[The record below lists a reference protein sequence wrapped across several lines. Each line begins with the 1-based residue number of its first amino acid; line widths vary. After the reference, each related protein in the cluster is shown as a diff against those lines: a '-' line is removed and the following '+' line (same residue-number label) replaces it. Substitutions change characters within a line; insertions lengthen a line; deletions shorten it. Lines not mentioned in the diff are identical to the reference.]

1 MSSLRNA
8 VKRSTHK
15 ERAQPAARKH
25 LGLLEKHSDYKKRA
39 DDYKKKTAR
48 LKTLTR
54 KAAERNQDEF
64 YFAMTKTVAG
74 ERRGP
79 AGANSTH
86 AATAKLKAEDLR
98 YVHMRKV
105 VDDRRVDKLRAG
117 LHRTKTAA
125 ETAEHTYFDDGG
137 AARGAR
143 SARRHV
149 RDAARPRRPDKAA
162 RVAGKRVRRAYA
174 SLDSALDDQRAS
186 TDLLQRLEAEKHVL
200 RAKGRKRKVAG
211 TAHGRAAVF
220 KWKKCRKK

>member
-117 LHRTKTAA
+117 LHRTETAA

-137 AARGAR
+137 
-143 SARRHV
+143 
-149 RDAARPRRPDKAA
+149 AA

-211 TAHGRAAVF
+211 AAHGRAAVF
-220 KWKKCRKK
+220 KWKKCRQK

>member
-105 VDDRRVDKLRAG
+105 VDDRKVEKLRAS
-117 LHRTKTAA
+117 LHAT
-125 ETAEHTYFDDGG
+125 ETASSRGRHTYFDDGEAG
-137 AARGAR
+137 GDVEARAL
-143 SARRHV
+143 AK
-149 RDAARPRRPDKAA
+149 ATATKPKPDKAA
-162 RVAGKRVRRAYA
+162 RVASKKVARAYA
-174 SLDSALDDQRAS
+174 TLDDALEKQRVS
-186 TDLLQRLEAEKHVL
+186 TKLLQRLEAEKHVL
-200 RAKGRKRKVAG
+200 NAKGRKRKVAAG
-211 TAHGRAAVF
+211 DKGKAAVF
-220 KWKKCRKK
+220 KWKKQRQR

>member
-79 AGANSTH
+79 AGSASTH

-117 LHRTKTAA
+117 ST
-125 ETAEHTYFDDGG
+125 
-137 AARGAR
+137 
-143 SARRHV
+143 ARR
-149 RDAARPRRPDKAA
+149 RPRRRRSTALRRRRRRAAPGPRGGASATPRGRGPDKAA

-174 SLDSALDDQRAS
+174 SLDSALDDQRL
-186 TDLLQRLEAEKHVL
+186 DGPVQRLEAEPSS
-200 RAKGRKRKVAG
+200 RQGPQAQGR
-211 TAHGRAAVF
+211 GRGARPRRGLQVEEA
-220 KWKKCRKK
+220 

>member
-8 VKRSTHK
+8 VTRSTHK

-86 AATAKLKAEDLR
+86 AATAKLEAEDLR

-117 LHRTKTAA
+117 LHGTETAA
-125 ETAEHTYFDDGG
+125 ETAPLDVPTT
-137 AARGAR
+137 RT
-143 SARRHV
+143 SRR
-149 RDAARPRRPDKAA
+149 
-162 RVAGKRVRRAYA
+162 RRA
-174 SLDSALDDQRAS
+174 
-186 TDLLQRLEAEKHVL
+186 
-200 RAKGRKRKVAG
+200 
-211 TAHGRAAVF
+211 
-220 KWKKCRKK
+220 

>member
-105 VDDRRVDKLRAG
+105 VDDRRVEGIDTGDPPALRRLVEERAG
-117 LHRTKTAA
+117 GDRKQRVGHHDRCQHD
-125 ETAEHTYFDDGG
+125 ERGDEDD
-137 AARGAR
+137 
-143 SARRHV
+143 
-149 RDAARPRRPDKAA
+149 RRPGPDPGDP
-162 RVAGKRVRRAYA
+162 R
-174 SLDSALDDQRAS
+174 
-186 TDLLQRLEAEKHVL
+186 LQRGEVL
-200 RAKGRKRKVAG
+200 VHLMAQGR
-211 TAHGRAAVF
+211 HGRHDQQHADRQRRQDRRTNPHGT
-220 KWKKCRKK
+220 WRNRST

>member
-117 LHRTKTAA
+117 LHRTETAA

-143 SARRHV
+143 SAV
-149 RDAARPRRPDKAA
+149 RGKEVQRLVHDLAQARVVVVVPRREGL
-162 RVAGKRVRRAYA
+162 VALKEVE
-174 SLDSALDDQRAS
+174 DWQ
-186 TDLLQRLEAEKHVL
+186 
-200 RAKGRKRKVAG
+200 
-211 TAHGRAAVF
+211 
-220 KWKKCRKK
+220 

>member
-64 YFAMTKTVAG
+64 YFAMTMTVAG

-86 AATAKLKAEDLR
+86 AAT
-98 YVHMRKV
+98 
-105 VDDRRVDKLRAG
+105 
-117 LHRTKTAA
+117 
-125 ETAEHTYFDDGG
+125 
-137 AARGAR
+137 R
-143 SARRHV
+143 S
-149 RDAARPRRPDKAA
+149 
-162 RVAGKRVRRAYA
+162 
-174 SLDSALDDQRAS
+174 SLPAQF
-186 TDLLQRLEAEKHVL
+186 
-200 RAKGRKRKVAG
+200 
-211 TAHGRAAVF
+211 RAAG
-220 KWKKCRKK
+220 

>member
-48 LKTLTR
+48 LKTLKR

-117 LHRTKTAA
+117 LHRTESAA

-137 AARGAR
+137 AARDILAQVA
-143 SARRHV
+143 SAQQPVQQSWFSPITRFI
-149 RDAARPRRPDKAA
+149 
-162 RVAGKRVRRAYA
+162 G
-174 SLDSALDDQRAS
+174 
-186 TDLLQRLEAEKHVL
+186 
-200 RAKGRKRKVAG
+200 
-211 TAHGRAAVF
+211 F
-220 KWKKCRKK
+220 

>member
-1 MSSLRNA
+1 MSALRNA

-117 LHRTKTAA
+117 LHRTETAA

-143 SARRHV
+143 SARRRV
-149 RDAARPRRPDKAA
+149 RDAARPRRPDAPRRREPAAA
-162 RVAGKRVRRAYA
+162 RPPRA
-174 SLDSALDDQRAS
+174 R
-186 TDLLQRLEAEKHVL
+186 
-200 RAKGRKRKVAG
+200 
-211 TAHGRAAVF
+211 GRAARAPRLRPRLWRMRTSAPAPSRARRSIAPWF
-220 KWKKCRKK
+220 

>member
-39 DDYKKKTAR
+39 DDYKEKTAR

-105 VDDRRVDKLRAG
+105 VDDRRVARLVHHPTP
-117 LHRTKTAA
+117 LHR
-125 ETAEHTYFDDGG
+125 
-137 AARGAR
+137 RWPPPPR
-143 SARRHV
+143 RRH
-149 RDAARPRRPDKAA
+149 PRRRPQL
-162 RVAGKRVRRAYA
+162 
-174 SLDSALDDQRAS
+174 SLI
-186 TDLLQRLEAEKHVL
+186 HI
-200 RAKGRKRKVAG
+200 
-211 TAHGRAAVF
+211 
-220 KWKKCRKK
+220 

>member
-117 LHRTKTAA
+117 LHRTETAA

-143 SARRHV
+143 SGRR
-149 RDAARPRRPDKAA
+149 RRRPDKAA

-211 TAHGRAAVF
+211 AAHGSAAVF
-220 KWKKCRKK
+220 KWKKCRQK

>member
-117 LHRTKTAA
+117 LHRTETAA

-143 SARRHV
+143 SARRRV

-162 RVAGKRVRRAYA
+162 RAPASRPPRLRVARLGRRPARRDGPA
-174 SLDSALDDQRAS
+174 PAPRGREARPPRQGPQAQGRGRGARPRRG
-186 TDLLQRLEAEKHVL
+186 LQVEEV
-200 RAKGRKRKVAG
+200 
-211 TAHGRAAVF
+211 
-220 KWKKCRKK
+220 

>member
-117 LHRTKTAA
+117 LHRTETAA
-125 ETAEHTYFDDGG
+125 ETAEHTYFDDG
-137 AARGAR
+137 
-143 SARRHV
+143 
-149 RDAARPRRPDKAA
+149 DAARPRRPDKAA

-211 TAHGRAAVF
+211 AAHGRAAVF
-220 KWKKCRKK
+220 KWKKRRQK